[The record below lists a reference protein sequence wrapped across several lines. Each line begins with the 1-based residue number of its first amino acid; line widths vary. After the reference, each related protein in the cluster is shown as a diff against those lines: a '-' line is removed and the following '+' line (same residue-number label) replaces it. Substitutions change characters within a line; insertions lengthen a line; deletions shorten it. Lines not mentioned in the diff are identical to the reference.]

1 MKKYLLSLLGIS
13 TLGLGASAQSW
24 TSANEP
30 TMDASTILYLV
41 DTTSANYA
49 SLIGASQT
57 WDYSAVGGYVDNSR
71 IVSVS
76 DAVDFADDF
85 PDATHM
91 LLIPG
96 FMNTAYT
103 YEGFAGQKMAHG
115 YQFEI
120 PDLGPVTFVFNDLQ
134 QMLEFPMSLG
144 TMFTDDM
151 QGTFTIFDEDN
162 EAEGTTWVTADGTGT
177 LVLAN
182 DVSHTGVLRIHTV
195 DTLYA
200 DVVLSAIPITTS
212 VTIVR
217 ETFDYVKPGS
227 SSFPLFSHATLKI
240 LSPIIGEIKISFVLS
255 SENPIEFASIDNL
268 DLSEVHVYPNPSNGL
283 FTVGL
288 GTQEASVTV
297 IDVTGRVVFES
308 SNSLNDVH
316 VDLRKEMAGVYFV
329 NIVRNGI
336 TTVEKVIIK

>member
-1 MKKYLLSLLGIS
+1 MKKYLLSLLGIL
-13 TLGLGASAQSW
+13 TLGLGASAQTW
-24 TSANEP
+24 TSSNEP
-30 TMDASTILYLV
+30 IIDASTILYLV

-49 SLIGASQT
+49 SMTGADQT
-57 WDYSAVGGYVDNSR
+57 WDYSGIGGYEENTR
-71 IVSVS
+71 IVSVT
-76 DAVDFADDF
+76 DADDFSDDF

-115 YQFEI
+115 YQFEL
-120 PDLGPVTFVFNDLQ
+120 PDLGEVTFIFNDLQ

-144 TMFTDDM
+144 STFTDDM
-151 QGTFTIFDEDN
+151 EGSFTIFDEAND
-162 EAEGTTWVTADGTGT
+162 AEGTTWVTADGTGT

-182 DVSHTGVLRIHTV
+182 DVSHTGVLRIHTI

-200 DVVLSAIPITTS
+200 DVILSAIPIPTS

-227 SSFPLFSHATLKI
+227 SSFPLFSHATLKV
-240 LSPIIGEIKISFVLS
+240 LNVFIGEIKISVVLS
-255 SENPIEFASIDNL
+255 SENPVDFASIDNAG
-268 DLSEVHVYPNPSNGL
+268 LSEVRVYPNPSNGM
-283 FTVGL
+283 FSVSFGA
-288 GTQEASVTV
+288 QEASVTV
-297 IDVTGRVVFES
+297 VDVTGRVVFES
-308 SNSLNDVH
+308 HNSLNEVQ
-316 VDLRKEMAGVYFV
+316 VDLSKEMSGVYFV
-329 NIVRNGI
+329 NIIRNGI

>member
-1 MKKYLLSLLGIS
+1 MKKHLLSLIGIS
-13 TLGLGASAQSW
+13 TLGLSVSAQTW

-30 TMDASTILYLV
+30 DIDASTILYLV

-49 SLIGASQT
+49 SMTGADQT
-57 WDYSAVGGYVDNSR
+57 WDYSALGAYEDNTR
-71 IVSVS
+71 IVSVT
-76 DAVDFADDF
+76 DTDDFSDDF

-103 YEGFAGQKMAHG
+103 YEGFAGQKMVHG
-115 YQFEI
+115 YKFEL
-120 PDLGPVTFVFNDLQ
+120 PDFGEVTFIFTDLQ

-144 TMFTDDM
+144 STFTDDM
-151 QGTFTIFDEDN
+151 EGTFTLFDEVN
-162 EAEGTTWVTADGTGT
+162 SAEGTTWVTADGTGT
-177 LVLAN
+177 LLLAN
-182 DVSHTGVLRIHTV
+182 DVSHTGVLRIRTI

-200 DVVLSAIPITTS
+200 DIVISGFPAS

-227 SSFPLFSHATLKI
+227 SSFPLFSHATLKV
-240 LSPIIGEIKISFVLS
+240 LNPLIGEIKISFVLS
-255 SENPIEFASIDNL
+255 SENPQDFVNIDNSE
-268 DLSEVHVYPNPSNGL
+268 LSEVRVFPNPSNGM
-283 FTVGL
+283 FTVDFGA
-288 GTQEASVTV
+288 QEASVTV

-308 SNSLNDVH
+308 LNALNEVQ
-316 VDLRKEMAGVYFV
+316 VDLSAEMAGVYFV
-329 NIVRNGI
+329 NIIRNGI